1 MSKIILAFILVCCVG
16 GSAYAQAAQGEF
28 PDYGVWVT
36 TQDYLVMRTGPSQG
50 FAKILTLDPVV
61 TLPAIGRTADSQWIQ
76 VVFNGQAGWVFAKY
90 LVWTG
95 NVIQLPVDGIPIVPF
110 VRRATAVGVTTRET
124 PLYASEVTPE
134 DQVGVLPAGTRV
146 ELTGRLGGDT
156 YNFFRIQIRANGNLY
171 WVGSWNIRIVD
182 GNYRRLLDTA
192 YLIPYGRLLTGLES
206 NIAAVLN
213 TYNQID
219 SVWTRLDAGEA
230 VSCAVIPAQA
240 IRTLTDGDVNKEP
253 SFRPAVVALDQAVSK
268 INTALAT
275 FSNACADPSF
285 VLTSDVVNDALETLD
300 EAERYLLLSAS
311 LIQPLKIRNPLI
323 RSTET
328 N

>member
-1 MSKIILAFILVCCVG
+1 MLWVLVVLIGLG
-16 GSAYAQAAQGEF
+16 GFGHAQTTDGEF

-36 TQDYLVMRTGPSQG
+36 TQDYLVLRTGPSQG

-76 VVFNGQAGWVFAKY
+76 VVFNGQRGWVFAKY

-124 PLYASEVTPE
+124 PIYVSEVTPE
-134 DQVGVLPAGTRV
+134 DQVGILPAGTRV

-156 YNFFRIQIRANGNLY
+156 YNFFRMQIMVNGNLY

-192 YLIPYGRLLTGLES
+192 YLIPYGRLLTGLEA
-206 NIAAVLN
+206 NVATIL
-213 TYNQID
+213 TIYNQID
-219 SVWTRLDAGEA
+219 EVWARLNVGDA
-230 VSCAVIPAQA
+230 VSCSVIPSQA
-240 IRTLTDGDVNKEP
+240 VRTLTDGDVNKEP
-253 SFRPAVVALDQAVSK
+253 SFLPAVAALDQAISE
-268 INTALAT
+268 INTAVAT

-285 VLTSDVVNDALETLD
+285 LLTRDVVSDALAALD
-300 EAERYLLLSAS
+300 EAERYLILSAS
-311 LIQPLKIRNPLI
+311 LIQPLRVRNPLI

-328 N
+328 D